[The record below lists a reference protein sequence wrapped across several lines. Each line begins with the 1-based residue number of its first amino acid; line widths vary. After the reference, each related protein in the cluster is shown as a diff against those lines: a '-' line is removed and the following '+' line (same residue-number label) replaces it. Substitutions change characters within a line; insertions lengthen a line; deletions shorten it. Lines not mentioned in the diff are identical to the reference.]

1 MSVMLMRWVLLGLWI
16 APGWGHQKDQSFDSR
31 VGTRARSMSPG
42 RKAGDFAQPCGQ
54 WFNQPCLV
62 MRPHLQTLDI
72 EFSGDSKLVN
82 AGVWR
87 EGDGPSRTPQT
98 EGIPCLPPLAAIPY
112 NKTVTVHRVL
122 LVNWGVLLN
131 YWPWEGCRTLNLSLA
146 RQKCEQTAT
155 QPEAVFWNKGNPAGD
170 RRYTQT
176 HTRGT
181 LISSFPTCHHL
192 PSSSLSSTVTGLI
205 GCWAVS
211 EVRDWSLVNRLLNNQ
226 VL

>member
-1 MSVMLMRWVLLGLWI
+1 MRVCEGRVMGQ
-16 APGWGHQKDQSFDSR
+16 AGPHKQKE
-31 VGTRARSMSPG
+31 SPV
-42 RKAGDFAQPCGQ
+42 C
-54 WFNQPCLV
+54 
-62 MRPHLQTLDI
+62 PH
-72 EFSGDSKLVN
+72 
-82 AGVWR
+82 W
-87 EGDGPSRTPQT
+87 
-98 EGIPCLPPLAAIPY
+98 LPLSYIPY

-122 LVNWGVLLN
+122 SVNWGVLLN

-181 LISSFPTCHHL
+181 LISSLPTCRHL

-205 GCWAVS
+205 ACWAVS
-211 EVRDWSLVNRLLNNQ
+211 EVRDWSLVNPLLNNQ